1 MTENN
6 PLYILR
12 QFLLQLTYATDL
24 FAHISIECAP
34 KICGGQYE
42 HNQTHWR
49 EFFANM
55 EPLQNQCLASGRRLV
70 SVLSDIR
77 SADSQGPP
85 TRRQLY
91 AQHRA
96 LSRALMDPELQNLRR
111 KGQNTITRLQELEH
125 CISGREIIR
134 NSNACKAAVEKQN
147 AHDSNSGAQSNQATT
162 NKQSQTHVANRLYEL
177 VTIFVEVDRAAR
189 RLEQLTEQRRERLRE
204 ITRQRALEEEINE
217 VSYCY
222 CAANFHI
229 FLNHLNRMSLL
240 GDVRK
245 KCR

>member
-1 MTENN
+1 
-6 PLYILR
+6 
-12 QFLLQLTYATDL
+12 
-24 FAHISIECAP
+24 
-34 KICGGQYE
+34 
-42 HNQTHWR
+42 
-49 EFFANM
+49 M

-77 SADSQGPP
+77 SADSQGVP

-111 KGQNTITRLQELEH
+111 KGQNTITRLQELEQ
-125 CISGREIIR
+125 CINGREVNRNLNGGKAMEQHNDTII
-134 NSNACKAAVEKQN
+134 
-147 AHDSNSGAQSNQATT
+147 

-217 VSYCY
+217 V
-222 CAANFHI
+222 I
-229 FLNHLNRMSLL
+229 
-240 GDVRK
+240 
-245 KCR
+245 

>member
-1 MTENN
+1 
-6 PLYILR
+6 
-12 QFLLQLTYATDL
+12 
-24 FAHISIECAP
+24 
-34 KICGGQYE
+34 
-42 HNQTHWR
+42 
-49 EFFANM
+49 M

-77 SADSQGPP
+77 SADSQGAP

-111 KGQNTITRLQELEH
+111 KGQNTITRLQELEQ
-125 CISGREIIR
+125 CINGREVDR
-134 NSNACKAAVEKQN
+134 NLSGGKAMEQ
-147 AHDSNSGAQSNQATT
+147 HSSGSASTQSNHTAN

-217 VSYCY
+217 VIYFTHSHRY
-222 CAANFHI
+222 
-229 FLNHLNRMSLL
+229 FLIHL
-240 GDVRK
+240 
-245 KCR
+245 